1 MYQYKGLG
9 SLRAAHSTTIYIYIY
24 TNITCGLVALV
35 IFKMGEICWNLF
47 FIAHFWGFNNFTC
60 ISIQVSSNI
69 FKTVAVYVS

>member
-9 SLRAAHSTTIYIYIY
+9 SLRTAYSIY
-24 TNITCGLVALV
+24 TKITCGLATLV
-35 IFKMGEICWNLF
+35 IFKIGEIGWDIF

-60 ISIQVSSNI
+60 ISIQVSSNT